1 MSGAAPRP
9 GACLDGVVETAEIAV
24 TDLPDDAVVLDVR
37 EPGEWARGHVPNAVH
52 LPMGEVSDQLAN
64 LPKLDGPLPVVCRSG
79 GRSAKVVEFLRVQGV
94 DAVNVTGGTQAWAAA
109 GKPLAAD
116 EGEPTVI

>member
-1 MSGAAPRP
+1 MP
-9 GACLDGVVETAEIAV
+9 EIAV

-52 LPMGEVSDQLAN
+52 LPMGEVSDQLAT